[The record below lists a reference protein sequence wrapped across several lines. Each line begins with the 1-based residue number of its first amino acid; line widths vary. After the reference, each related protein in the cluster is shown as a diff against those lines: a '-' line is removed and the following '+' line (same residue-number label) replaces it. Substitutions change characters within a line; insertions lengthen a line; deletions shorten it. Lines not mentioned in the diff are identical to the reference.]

1 MQTFWWIVSFIV
13 AIVVV
18 WLIWEE
24 FISDKDEGEAEAKAD
39 NDSGESAT
47 AIEALAPRPEAA
59 EEASVQVQERTAAV
73 ALEGATTAEGATA
86 AVAVAAATSEAS
98 ETESEPDEQAADDG
112 EAAATA
118 TAEATATAGEATAAA
133 VAVVEEA
140 EAESTEAEG
149 AVAADATRTAAA
161 VDIGEP
167 SSYPDNLTLVKG
179 IGKVYQRRLY
189 DSGIYTWHQVTAS
202 DVDDLREISSAIDAA
217 NVHDW
222 PRQASLLAK
231 KYDREGA
238 TYAGD
243 SPDDLTRVGGIG
255 QAGVQRLYQAGI
267 VTFAQMAA
275 ASPGQLSAALGSGD
289 EPAKGDFD
297 AMIAQ
302 AGELAGA

>member
-13 AIVVV
+13 AIVVI
-18 WLIWEE
+18 WLLWEE
-24 FISDKDEGEAEAKAD
+24 FISDKDEDEGEAETTKG
-39 NDSGESAT
+39 SGESAT

-59 EEASVQVQERTAAV
+59 DEAPVQVQERTAAV
-73 ALEGATTAEGATA
+73 ALEGATTAEGAAA

-98 ETESEPDEQAADDG
+98 ETESEPESEPEEQAADDG
-112 EAAATA
+112 EDAT
-118 TAEATATAGEATAAA
+118 EATASAGEVTAAAAA
-133 VAVVEEA
+133 VAEEA
-140 EAESTEAEG
+140 EAESAEG
-149 AVAADATRTAAA
+149 AVAADATRAAA
-161 VDIGEP
+161 VVDIAAP

-189 DSGIYTWHQVTAS
+189 ESGIYTWHQVTAS
-202 DVDDLREISSAIDAA
+202 DADDLREISSAIDAA

-302 AGELAGA
+302 ADELASA